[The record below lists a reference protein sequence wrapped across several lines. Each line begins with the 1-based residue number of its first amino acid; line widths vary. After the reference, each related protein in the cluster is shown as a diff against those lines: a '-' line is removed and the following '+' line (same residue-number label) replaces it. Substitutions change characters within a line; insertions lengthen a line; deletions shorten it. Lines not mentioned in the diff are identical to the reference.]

1 MIVLSEDRRDDA
13 PELKSITSLNQ
24 PLSAAARR
32 AVAAAEAVDRGEV
45 DLDGA
50 TRRYGIAAPLIETWQ
65 HALQAMPPAGH
76 GGKLRVHRC

>member
-1 MIVLSEDRRDDA
+1 MIELSEDRREA
-13 PELKSITSLNQ
+13 PELKSITSMNQ
-24 PLSAAARR
+24 PLPLRARR

-45 DLDGA
+45 DLDEA

-65 HALQAMPPAGH
+65 HALQALPPGGH

>member
-1 MIVLSEDRRDDA
+1 MIVLSDERREA

-24 PLSAAARR
+24 PLPAAARR

-45 DLDGA
+45 DLDEA

-65 HALQAMPPAGH
+65 HALQAMPPGVH
-76 GGKLRVHRC
+76 GGKLRIHRC